1 MIAMLTG
8 KISAIQADGVILD
21 VQGVGFEVYISRSV
35 LPDLEIG
42 RLLTLFTHMVVRED
56 LLALYGFAST
66 EEKQLFLQLLGVDG
80 VGPRLAMAILSS
92 LSIDNI
98 RRAVLNEQ
106 AEFFARV
113 PGIGKKTAQKILIH
127 MQGKITGDLSG
138 EFSHRT
144 SEVEDQ
150 VLEALVKLGYSV
162 VEAQTALQSIP
173 RDTPDTVEDKLRT
186 VLQFFDH

>member
-21 VQGVGFEVYISRSV
+21 VQGVGFEVYISKSV

-66 EEKQLFLQLLGVDG
+66 EEKLLFLQLLGVDG

-138 EFSHRT
+138 ELSHRT

-173 RDTPDTVEDKLRT
+173 RDTPDTVEDKLKT

>member
-1 MIAMLTG
+1 MIATLSG
-8 KISAIQADGVILD
+8 KISAIQSDSIILD
-21 VQGVGFEVYISRSV
+21 VQGVGFEVFFSKSV
-35 LPDLEIG
+35 IPELEVG
-42 RLLTLFTHMVVRED
+42 RLMTVHIHMVVRED
-56 LLALYGFAST
+56 LLALYGFETT
-66 EEKQLFLQLLGVDG
+66 EEKQLFLQFLGVDG
-80 VGPRLAMAILSS
+80 IGPRLAMAILSS

-127 MQGKITGDLSG
+127 MQGKITGDFSG
-138 EFSHRT
+138 ESMRR
-144 SEVEDQ
+144 SSQAEDQ

-173 RDTPDTVEDKLRT
+173 RDTPDNVEDKLRT
-186 VLQFFDH
+186 VLQYFDH

>member
-21 VQGVGFEVYISRSV
+21 VQGVGFEVYISKSV

-173 RDTPDTVEDKLRT
+173 RDTPDSVEDKLRT

>member
-21 VQGVGFEVYISRSV
+21 VQGVGFEVFISKSV

-56 LLALYGFAST
+56 LMALYGFASS

-106 AEFFARV
+106 PEFFARV

-138 EFSHRT
+138 EFSHRS

-186 VLQFFDH
+186 VLQYFDH

>member
-8 KISAIQADGVILD
+8 KISAIHADGVILD
-21 VQGVGFEVYISRSV
+21 VQGVGFEVYISKSV

-173 RDTPDTVEDKLRT
+173 RDTPDSVEDKLRT

>member
-21 VQGVGFEVYISRSV
+21 VQGVGFEVYISKSV

-138 EFSHRT
+138 EFRHRT

-173 RDTPDTVEDKLRT
+173 RDTPDSVEDKLRT

>member
-21 VQGVGFEVYISRSV
+21 VQGVGFEVYISKSV

-80 VGPRLAMAILSS
+80 VGPRLSMAILSS

-173 RDTPDTVEDKLRT
+173 RDTPDSVEDKLRT

>member
-1 MIAMLTG
+1 MIATLSG
-8 KISAIQADGVILD
+8 KISAISTDSIVLD
-21 VQGVGFEVYISRSV
+21 VQGVGFEVFISKSV
-35 LPDLEIG
+35 LPELEIG
-42 RLLTLFTHMVVRED
+42 RLLTVYIHMVVRED
-56 LLALYGFAST
+56 LLALYGFETT
-66 EEKQLFLQLLGVDG
+66 EEKQLFLQFLGVDG

-106 AEFFARV
+106 SEFFARV

-127 MQGKITGDLSG
+127 MQGKITGYLSG
-138 EFSHRT
+138 EPFHRT
-144 SEVEDQ
+144 SQVEDQ

-173 RDTPDTVEDKLRT
+173 RDTPDNVEDKLRT
-186 VLQFFDH
+186 VLQYFDH

>member
-8 KISAIQADGVILD
+8 KISAIQSDGVILD
-21 VQGVGFEVYISRSV
+21 VQGVGFEVFISKSV
-35 LPDLEIG
+35 LPDLEVG
-42 RLLTLFTHMVVRED
+42 RLLTLFVHMVVRED
-56 LLALYGFAST
+56 LLALYGFET
-66 EEKQLFLQLLGVDG
+66 IEEKQLFLQFLGVDG

-127 MQGKITGDLSG
+127 MQGKITGEFGG
-138 EFSHRT
+138 ESMHRT
-144 SEVEDQ
+144 SQVEDQ

-186 VLQFFDH
+186 VLQYFDH

>member
-21 VQGVGFEVYISRSV
+21 VQGVGFEVYISKSV

-138 EFSHRT
+138 ELSHRT